1 MEITLKENDIKDLL
15 NLVEDNKEIKEEVIK
30 LFQEIKDKE

>member
-15 NLVEDNKEIKEEVIK
+15 NLVEDNKEIKEELIK